1 MDAFETINYTKADGV
16 GRISLNRP
24 RVLNAYNIEMRD
36 DLYQVLGAV
45 RDDPEVRVAILRGEG
60 RAFCAGADLTEFG
73 TAPSLAVARQVRWE
87 RDVWGSF
94 LSVTKP
100 LVAAIHGYCLGS
112 GVEIALLCDIRI
124 ASIDAVFGLPEV
136 SLGMIPAAGG
146 TQTLPRT
153 LGIARALELLLTRR
167 RIGAA
172 EALGMGMVT
181 RMVER
186 EHLEAEANATA
197 LRLAQ
202 LDPRAV
208 EGVKQAVWQGL
219 DLPLERALEL
229 EARLVLGASAGRSGR
244 IIESKPVGGSV

>member
-1 MDAFETINYTKADGV
+1 MSAFETINYTKAGGV

-24 RVLNAYNIEMRD
+24 RVLNAYNMEMRD
-36 DLYQVLGAV
+36 DLYQVLEAV
-45 RDDPEVRVAILRGEG
+45 RDDPEVRVAILQGEG

-87 RDVWGSF
+87 RDVWGAF
-94 LSVTKP
+94 LRVTKP
-100 LVAAIHGYCLGS
+100 LIAAIHGYCLGS
-112 GVEIALLCDIRI
+112 GVEMALLCDIRV
-124 ASIDAVFGLPEV
+124 ASSDAVFGLPEV

-153 LGIARALELLLTRR
+153 LGIPRALELLLTRR
-167 RIGAA
+167 RIDAA

-181 RMVER
+181 RVVDR
-186 EHLEAEANATA
+186 EHLEADVEATA

-202 LDPRAV
+202 LDPGAV
-208 EGVKQAVWQGL
+208 EAVKQAVWQGL

-229 EARLVLGASAGRSGR
+229 ECRLALT
-244 IIESKPVGGSV
+244 GSPG